1 MRLPWHRDRLDTPS
15 AAHPPAADNPRPA
28 TRGPGDG
35 PSADDLDQ
43 QRRNTAAIAAY
54 GRLLTGART
63 PQDPTAD
70 PTAGDLT
77 GDPTGALHVC
87 GIGLIPIAVALAA
100 IPVDDARQRLLLDP
114 DNQAALDDEATALAH
129 RRHVMDEAATATTTA
144 PSEAGTAPTPR

>member
-1 MRLPWHRDRLDTPS
+1 MTPDR
-15 AAHPPAADNPRPA
+15 PPAASGTVRRRA
-28 TRGPGDG
+28 TSG
-35 PSADDLDQ
+35 
-43 QRRNTAAIAAY
+43 AATPPLVAAY

-63 PQDPTAD
+63 AEDPTAD
-70 PTAGDLT
+70 A
-77 GDPTGALHVC
+77 TGAVHVC

-129 RRHVMDEAATATTTA
+129 LRHVMDEAATATTTA

>member
-1 MRLPWHRDRLDTPS
+1 MRLPWHPVHPDTPS
-15 AAHPPAADNPRPA
+15 AVHPPAAVDARPA
-28 TRGPGDG
+28 TRGLGDG
-35 PSADDLDQ
+35 PPAGDE
-43 QRRNTAAIAAY
+43 RRGNTAAIAAY

-77 GDPTGALHVC
+77 GDPTGAVHVC